1 MYINGELYIA
11 HSGEGPI
18 NLVGRMCNRHGLIAG
33 ATGTGKTV
41 SLQVLAET
49 FSQAGV
55 PCFMADMKG
64 DLSGISQPGKL
75 SSFIEKRKDGFGVPN
90 PEFKACPVRF
100 YDVFGEQGFPMR
112 TTVSAMGPQL
122 LSRLMELTDVQSGV
136 LNIVF
141 HIADDKELLLIDLK
155 DLRLMLDF
163 VGQNTSLF
171 TTVYGN
177 ISPASIGAIQRAV
190 LALQSEGGDQFFG
203 EPAFNVEDLIDTEN
217 GMGVMSVLAADKLML
232 NPKLYSTF
240 LLWLMTELYA
250 TLPEIGDQEL
260 PKLVFFF
267 DEAHML
273 FDGTSKA
280 MVDKLE
286 QVIRLIRSKG
296 VGIYFISQ
304 SPSDIPD
311 AILGQLG
318 NRIQHALRAY
328 TPKDQKAVRVAAQS
342 FRANPA
348 FKTEDAIMELGT
360 GEALVSV
367 LDERGAPTIVQRTNM
382 LFPLSQIGAITEG
395 QRIDIQNAAPDHI
408 KEYAD
413 YFDRESAYEV
423 LIAQKEQ
430 EDAEAAEMLRKQEEA
445 KRQKE
450 EEKEAARLQKEQ
462 ERLQKEAEKE
472 EERRLR
478 AEAAEVL
485 RRQREQ
491 EKQERD
497 AAREAERIRKEQEKE
512 AERLRKEQER
522 LAKEKEKSSSGWTRT
537 IFGTLLGAVIGS
549 AGRQVGN
556 SVGKKIT
563 GNSSRSTSSSRRTAS
578 SRKTSSSRRSSSG
591 SILGSAAKSAAN
603 TATRKVTSEI
613 LKSIFK

>member
-1 MYINGELYIA
+1 MYLDSNLYIA
-11 HSGEGPI
+11 HCADGSI
-18 NLVGRMCNRHGLIAG
+18 NLTGKMCNRHGLIAG

-64 DLSGISQPGKL
+64 DLSGISQAGKL
-75 SSFIEKRKDGFGVPN
+75 SSFIEKRKDEFGVPN

-100 YDVFGEQGFPMR
+100 YDVFGEQGYPMR

-122 LSRLMELTDVQSGV
+122 LSRLMGLSDVQSGV

-141 HIADDKELLLIDLK
+141 RIADDKELLLIDLK

-190 LALQSEGGDQFFG
+190 LEIQSEGGDKFFG

-217 GMGVMSVLAADKLML
+217 GMGVMNVLAADKLML

-250 TLPEIGDQEL
+250 TLPEVGDQEL

-296 VGIYFISQ
+296 VGIYFITQ

-342 FRANPA
+342 FRANPD
-348 FKTEDAIMELGT
+348 FSTEQAIMELGT

-367 LDERGAPTIVQRTNM
+367 LDEKGAPTIVQCAKI

-408 KEYAD
+408 KDYAN
-413 YFDRESAYEV
+413 YYDRESAYEV

-430 EDAEAAEMLRKQEEA
+430 EDAEAAEMLRQQEEA
-445 KRQKE
+445 KQQKE
-450 EEKEAARLQKEQ
+450 AEKEAERLQKEQ
-462 ERLQKEAEKE
+462 ER
-472 EERRLR
+472 
-478 AEAAEVL
+478 
-485 RRQREQ
+485 QR
-491 EKQERD
+491 
-497 AAREAERIRKEQEKE
+497 REAERE
-512 AERLRKEQER
+512 AERKRKEEER
-522 LAKEKEKSSSGWTRT
+522 LAKEKAKSSGMWKRT
-537 IFGTLLGAVIGS
+537 IFGTLIGAVLGS
-549 AGRQVGN
+549 VGHQVGT

-563 GNSSRSTSSSRRTAS
+563 GNTSSTKKKTATTKKS
-578 SRKTSSSRRSSSG
+578 SSSG
-591 SILGSAAKSAAN
+591 SILGSAAKTAAN
-603 TATRKVTSEI
+603 TATRRVTNEI
-613 LKSIFK
+613 LKNIFK

>member
-1 MYINGELYIA
+1 MYLDGNLYIA
-11 HSGEGPI
+11 HCADGSI
-18 NLVGRMCNRHGLIAG
+18 NLTGKMCNRHGLIAG

-64 DLSGISQPGKL
+64 DLSGISQAGKL
-75 SSFIEKRKDGFGVPN
+75 SSFIEKRKDEFGVPN

-100 YDVFGEQGFPMR
+100 YDVFGEQGYPMR

-122 LSRLMELTDVQSGV
+122 LSRIMELTDVQSGV
-136 LNIVF
+136 LNMVF
-141 HIADDKELLLIDLK
+141 RIADDHGLLLIDLK
-155 DLRLMLDF
+155 DLRLMLNHIAEHPEF
-163 VGQNTSLF
+163 LTA
-171 TTVYGN
+171 YGTA
-177 ISPASIGAIQRAV
+177 SPLSIGAIQRAI
-190 LALQSEGGDQFFG
+190 LGLQSEGGDKFFG
-203 EPAFNVEDLIDTEN
+203 EPAFNVEDLIDMED

-250 TLPEIGDQEL
+250 TLPEVGDQEL

-296 VGIYFISQ
+296 VGIYFITQ

-311 AILGQLG
+311 DILGQLG

-342 FRANPA
+342 FRANPD
-348 FKTEDAIMELGT
+348 FSTEQAIMELGT

-367 LDERGAPTIVQRTNM
+367 LDEKGAPTIVQCAKI

-408 KEYAD
+408 KDYAN
-413 YFDRESAYEV
+413 YYDRESAYEV

-430 EDAEAAEMLRKQEEA
+430 EDAEAAEMLRQQEEA
-445 KRQKE
+445 KQQKE
-450 EEKEAARLQKEQ
+450 AEKEAERLQKEQ
-462 ERLQKEAEKE
+462 ER
-472 EERRLR
+472 
-478 AEAAEVL
+478 
-485 RRQREQ
+485 QR
-491 EKQERD
+491 
-497 AAREAERIRKEQEKE
+497 REAERE
-512 AERLRKEQER
+512 AERKRKEEER
-522 LAKEKEKSSSGWTRT
+522 LAKEKAKSSGMWKRT
-537 IFGTLLGAVIGS
+537 IFGTLIGAVLGS
-549 AGRQVGN
+549 VGHQVGT

-563 GNSSRSTSSSRRTAS
+563 GNTSSTKKKTATTKKS
-578 SRKTSSSRRSSSG
+578 SSSG
-591 SILGSAAKSAAN
+591 SILGSAAKTAAN
-603 TATRKVTSEI
+603 AATRRVTNEI
-613 LKSIFK
+613 LKNIFK